1 MKDRGDL
8 IYAGLLLSNT
18 DASRVVEKHL
28 NSDNSNLVFI
38 SVGIDDPEGFIES
51 IFEKAEELISN
62 PDLL

>member
-1 MKDRGDL
+1 MLHVLNIG
-8 IYAGLLLSNT
+8 
-18 DASRVVEKHL
+18 HL

-51 IFEKAEELISN
+51 VFEKAEELISN